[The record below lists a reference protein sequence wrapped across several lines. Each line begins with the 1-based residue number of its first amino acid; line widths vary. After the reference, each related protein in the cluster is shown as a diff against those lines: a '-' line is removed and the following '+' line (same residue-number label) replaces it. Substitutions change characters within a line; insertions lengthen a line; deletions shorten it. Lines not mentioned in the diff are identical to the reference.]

1 MKRFSDIVQ
10 SLSEGTSYVY
20 DKKMAGIKVQIAKEK
35 NGFTVY
41 LDGDKLDTY
50 KSQKEAE
57 KSASEFI
64 KQYKR

>member
-1 MKRFSDIVQ
+1 MKTFKQLTEARK
-10 SLSEGTSYVY
+10 TSYVY
-20 DKKMAGIKVQIAKEK
+20 DKKMAGVKVQIAQEK
-35 NGFTVY
+35 KGFTVY

-57 KSASEFI
+57 TAASEFI